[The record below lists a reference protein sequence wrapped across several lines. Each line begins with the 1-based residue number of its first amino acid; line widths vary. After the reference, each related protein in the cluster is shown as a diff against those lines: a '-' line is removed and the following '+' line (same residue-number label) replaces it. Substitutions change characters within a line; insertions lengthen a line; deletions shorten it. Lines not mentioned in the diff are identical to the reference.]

1 MTAQKAAAYKVRAL
15 DDTLPVVRYK
25 KSDRDAVCAL
35 LRAASSRAASDRL
48 ICQWDWKYDANPFNR
63 DAEPYILLLKDGAQ
77 TIAMLGA
84 LPVRVVIAGL
94 ERWVAQTGD
103 WVVHPDYRGR
113 GLSRRLLSHCLADIP
128 LRFAWA
134 NALSHEAAHSPT
146 ARSVPLAPLVHP
158 LDVRRIVHRLT
169 GNRWLS
175 RWSGAVVERVRS
187 LTRTPHRQ
195 PTLPGV
201 SVAQATTFGPS
212 SDVLWQHTCADYP
225 VMVVRDQRYLN
236 WRFVERPDARY
247 TVLVAARGSEL
258 VGYLVLRVAEQVG
271 MRWGYLV
278 DFLVQ
283 HKSAALLALLID
295 VGIEHLRQQE
305 VAAISCRVTMS
316 PYRETIRSRGFYPF
330 RWGPQA
336 YFYMR
341 VELADPALQA
351 FRDERQWFVTMG
363 DGDLEMSF

>member
-1 MTAQKAAAYKVRAL
+1 M
-15 DDTLPVVRYK
+15 DDTLPVVRYT
-25 KSDRDAVCAL
+25 KSDRDAVFAL
-35 LRAASSRAASDRL
+35 LRAASSRGASDRL
-48 ICQWDWKYDANPFNR
+48 IHQWDWKYDANPFNR
-63 DAEPYILLLKDGAQ
+63 GGEPYILLLKDGAQ
-77 TIAMLGA
+77 TIAMFGA
-84 LPVRVVIAGL
+84 VPVRVVIAGS

-113 GLSRRLLSHCLADIP
+113 GLSRRLLSHRLADTP

-134 NALSHEAAHSPT
+134 NALSRQAAHSPA

-158 LDVRRIVHRLT
+158 LDVGRIVLQLT

-175 RWSGAVVERVRS
+175 RWSGAAVEHVRS
-187 LTRTPHRQ
+187 LTRTPRRH

-212 SDVLWQHTCADYP
+212 SDVLWRQTCTDYP

-247 TVLVAARGSEL
+247 TVFVATRRSEL
-258 VGYLVLRVAEQVG
+258 VGYLILRVTEQAG

-295 VGIEHLRQQE
+295 VGIEHFRQQE
-305 VAAISCRVTMS
+305 VAAISCRATMP
-316 PYRETIRSRGFYPF
+316 PYRETIRSRGFYPV

-336 YFYMR
+336 YFHMR
-341 VELADPALQA
+341 VELADPAVQA